1 MDNQLGARIAKL
13 RRACGMT
20 QETLGN
26 RLGVSAAAV
35 SKWETGAACPDVTLL
50 CPLARALHTNVNA
63 LLAFEQRLTREQ
75 LTAFLET
82 FVRHV
87 RDGRQREAQEDMAR
101 RLMEYPG
108 DTALRLNCAALISVL
123 EMSFPDESEETKA
136 AWHEKQRALYEEAA
150 LSENVAERES
160 ASCALASMDLAEGRL
175 DAAQARLD
183 ALPES
188 REDTTLLRVQ
198 LLKKRGEDDRA
209 LEVVQKQLYRA
220 VAQTLERLTLLM
232 EARTDA
238 HDALQIADLPAGGG
252 DLFRGRRHERRAD
265 DGAVFE
271 AWRNGRGA
279 LLPETAGGCRGRP
292 GDDAEPDSVCAD
304 DFAPNAGKPNAAGV
318 AHHAFAR
325 PAGGKGAC
333 RPSGNADLSRRGFAV
348 GRELKISLNRRKR
361 LGNGLS
367 VRLFCAIV

>member
-1 MDNQLGARIAKL
+1 M
-13 RRACGMT
+13 
-20 QETLGN
+20 
-26 RLGVSAAAV
+26 
-35 SKWETGAACPDVTLL
+35 
-50 CPLARALHTNVNA
+50 HTNVNA

-75 LTAFLET
+75 LTAFSET

-101 RLMEYPG
+101 LLMEYPG

-136 AWHEKQRALYEEAA
+136 AWHEKRRALYEEAA

-160 ASCALASMDLAEGRL
+160 ASSMDLAEGRL

-220 VAQTLERLTLLM
+220 VAQTLERLILLM

-238 HDALQIADLPAGGG
+238 HDALQIAQIYRQAEAIFSMGGG
-252 DLFRGRRHERRAD
+252 MSDGLMMEQYLKLCETDAALCCLKRLAD
-265 DGAVFE
+265 VAVGP
-271 AWRNGRGA
+271 AMTPNPI
-279 LLPETAGGCRGRP
+279 L
-292 GDDAEPDSVCAD
+292 
-304 DFAPNAGKPNAAGV
+304 FAPTISPRTQENQMPREWRAMLLRGLREEEALDGLRETPIYRDAV
-318 AHHAFAR
+318 
-325 PAGGKGAC
+325 
-333 RPSGNADLSRRGFAV
+333 SRL
-348 GRELKISLNRRKR
+348 EESLK
-361 LGNGLS
+361 
-367 VRLFCAIV
+367 

>member
-1 MDNQLGARIAKL
+1 MDDQLGARIAKL

-75 LTAFLET
+75 LTAFSET

-101 RLMEYPG
+101 LLMEYPG

-136 AWHEKQRALYEEAA
+136 AWHEKRRALYEEAA

-188 REDTTLLRVQ
+188 REDTTLL
-198 LLKKRGEDDRA
+198 
-209 LEVVQKQLYRA
+209 
-220 VAQTLERLTLLM
+220 M

-238 HDALQIADLPAGGG
+238 HDALQIAQIYRQAEAIFSMGGG
-252 DLFRGRRHERRAD
+252 MSDGLMMEQYLKLGETDAALCCLKRLADVAVGPAMTPNPILFAPTISPRTQENQMPR
-265 DGAVFE
+265 
-271 AWRNGRGA
+271 AWRAMLLRGLRGEEA
-279 LLPETAGGCRGRP
+279 LAGLRETPIYR
-292 GDDAEPDSVCAD
+292 DAV
-304 DFAPNAGKPNAAGV
+304 
-318 AHHAFAR
+318 
-325 PAGGKGAC
+325 
-333 RPSGNADLSRRGFAV
+333 SRL
-348 GRELKISLNRRKR
+348 EESLK
-361 LGNGLS
+361 
-367 VRLFCAIV
+367 